1 VKRKVKKL
9 SKPTAVFHRNEK
21 KPGPDDTPGKM
32 RGGKQPGGLA
42 KHASAKRHKNLRGI
56 MI

>member
-1 VKRKVKKL
+1 MKRKVKKL